1 MCSSIYTAMEAM
13 HAGRP
18 LVACQVQ
25 GLAEVVTDGVTG
37 LLVAPDS
44 PRALADGLARCAAD
58 PGLALDLA
66 EQGRQEAA
74 RRFSVE
80 GYRERMAA
88 AVSHMLI

>member
-1 MCSSIYTAMEAM
+1 M
-13 HAGRP
+13 
-18 LVACQVQ
+18 
-25 GLAEVVTDGVTG
+25 
-37 LLVAPDS
+37 APDS
-44 PRALADGLARCAAD
+44 PRALADALARCAAD